1 MSQFGTFGRGQWT
14 RKMPNTQLDLAHRSL
29 SLSLSHTHTHRQ
41 RQRERER
48 ERATSSAR
56 AVSQGEARVDSTFF
70 AVEDLAIGEAN
81 PQIYTAPSMLLILPY
96 RSLFGTLSFMRRL
109 RPSRYFHSKTRCTSI
124 SRLQSG
130 KRPHGLKV
138 CPKTPAY
145 RFQYG

>member
-1 MSQFGTFGRGQWT
+1 MAH
-14 RKMPNTQLDLAHRSL
+14 LDGASGHARCQILSLTLLIVLSLSFSL
-29 SLSLSHTHTHRQ
+29 SLSLSLCVCVCVCDLPRLLEQ
-41 RQRERER
+41 
-48 ERATSSAR
+48 
-56 AVSQGEARVDSTFF
+56 SQGEARVDSTFF